1 MTEMRRITIAL
12 PEEMDL
18 SILNMRKEDAYIRCS
33 HSEMIRRL
41 VAAGLEALAA
51 EKKEK

>member
-33 HSEMIRRL
+33 YSEMIRRL

-51 EKKEK
+51 EKEEK